1 MCFGAAGFCRNSISH
16 DGIVHPLLAA
26 LPGIQYPMLMRRIV
40 FCALIVVAF
49 PLRAQMPGRVVDSAT
64 VAADTAQKFAVY
76 YPSSYSTNARWPL
89 LFVMDPRGRAMLA
102 LRLFAPAAEK
112 FGFVVLSSYNTLSD
126 GPVEPN
132 LDAANA
138 MLVAAETMIATDM
151 SRLYIA
157 GFSGTARIA
166 WVFEI
171 EEPKVFAGILSASA
185 APIFNDSVASLGL
198 LRTPG
203 FAIALTAGTTDFTA
217 AEVRQAKAWL
227 QSQHIPA
234 HAEEYVG
241 PHNWPPLPLIEH
253 ALAWFKLRG
262 MADRRWPMDNEWMQ
276 QRLRDEAKRADS
288 LATAGRILDAAERYD
303 ELDAL
308 VGTRPFGATIHARS
322 QELAANP
329 AVIAERKLVADLDA
343 RYAERKSETELYFAQ
358 LHIKPKGREEIIRDL
373 DINGLMKTVAEGD
386 SLEKQWAGRVL
397 ALLQVS
403 LGFYEPRAYLAQN
416 RPLQAIA
423 MLETFAAIAPWSTGQ
438 CEMYFEVLSRGM
450 PDAQLR
456 RVTSEA
462 KSYAASCR
470 QR

>member
-1 MCFGAAGFCRNSISH
+1 MSS
-16 DGIVHPLLAA
+16 
-26 LPGIQYPMLMRRIV
+26 RRIV
-40 FCALIVVAF
+40 LVGLLILAS
-49 PLRAQMPGRVVDSAT
+49 PLGAQTMDLTMPGRIVERAT
-64 VAADTAQKFAVY
+64 AGADTSQTFAVY
-76 YPSSYSTNARWPL
+76 YPFAYSTNARWPL

-102 LRLFAPAAEK
+102 LRLFAPAAERH
-112 FGFVVLSSYNTLSD
+112 GFVVVSSYNTLSD

-138 MLVAAETMIATDM
+138 MLVAAETMIAADM
-151 SRLYIA
+151 SRIYIA

-166 WVFEI
+166 WAFEL

-185 APIFNDSVASLGL
+185 APILNDSAGSLAL
-198 LRTPG
+198 ARTPG
-203 FAIALTAGTTDFTA
+203 FAIALTTGTTDFNA
-217 AEVRQAKAWL
+217 AEVRRAHAWL
-227 QSQHIPA
+227 RSQQIPVRE
-234 HAEEYVG
+234 EEYIG
-241 PHNWPPLPLIEH
+241 PHNWPPTQVIEH

-262 MADRRWPMDNEWMQ
+262 ILDGRWPMDSAWLK

-288 LATAGRILDAAERYD
+288 LATAGRILDAAEQYD
-303 ELDAL
+303 QLDAL
-308 VGTRPFGATIHARS
+308 VGARSNGATIHARAR
-322 QELAANP
+322 ELAENA
-329 AVIAERKLVADLDA
+329 AVIGASKRLADLDA
-343 RYAERKSETELYFAQ
+343 SFLDRKAETELYLAQ
-358 LHIKPKGREEIIRDL
+358 LRIKPKSREEIIRDL
-373 DINGLMKTVAEGD
+373 DINELLKTAAESD

-423 MLETFAAIAPWSTGQ
+423 MLEVFAAIAPWSTGQ

-456 RVTSEA
+456 RVTAEA
-462 KSYAASCR
+462 KPYAASCR